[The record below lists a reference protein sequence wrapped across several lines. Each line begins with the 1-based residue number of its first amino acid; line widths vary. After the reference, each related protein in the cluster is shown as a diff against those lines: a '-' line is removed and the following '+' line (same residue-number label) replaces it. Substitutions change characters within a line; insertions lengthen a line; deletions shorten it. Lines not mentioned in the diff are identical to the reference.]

1 MPVNTKLYQS
11 VFPLKNDATTVY
23 TKENIQPLLK
33 STKRIDF
40 NSWYKTIPVEKNDTS
55 HYNLRRAY
63 ELAPQE
69 QLDAFRT
76 SDSHL
81 MSAYLNKETGEYEF
95 MKSKNHPI
103 INMEL
108 DWYNSNEPE
117 AIEFKKN
124 YSLDTSKE
132 YYKYI
137 PNK

>member
-1 MPVNTKLYQS
+1 MGPNKLYQS
-11 VFPLKNDATTVY
+11 VIPLKKDVTGVY
-23 TKENIQPLLK
+23 TPERIQAIN
-33 STKRIDF
+33 KRLSFDE
-40 NSWYKTIPVEKNDTS
+40 WYKTIPKEKNDTS
-55 HYNLRRAY
+55 SYNLRRAY

-69 QLDAFRT
+69 QLEAFRT
-76 SDSHL
+76 SDAHL
-81 MSAYLNKETGEYEF
+81 MTAYENKKTGEYEF
-95 MKSKNHPI
+95 MKSKYHPT

-137 PNK
+137 PRK